1 MTNQRLC
8 TVTLGVQDVE
18 RSASFYASIGFTR
31 GSREPVVMTSEPGGL
46 LVVLRPLDEMAD
58 DLGVAPQGSGFRG
71 LLLTFPCE
79 EGGVDA
85 AYERW
90 VGAGGVGV
98 RQPTDREPGGRAAV
112 VADPDAHLWE
122 LTAPDPAGED
132 GAARGVAPG
141 AAEPN
146 AAPTA

>member
-1 MTNQRLC
+1 MTNQRLS

-18 RSASFYASIGFTR
+18 RSASFYASIGFVR
-31 GSREPVVMTSEPGGL
+31 GEQEPVVMTSEPDRL
-46 LVVLRPLDEMAD
+46 LVVLRPWEEMAD
-58 DLGVAPQGSGFRG
+58 ELGVAPQGSGFRG
-71 LLLTFPCE
+71 SLLTFPCE
-79 EGGVDA
+79 VGEVDA

-122 LTAPDPAGED
+122 LTAAGPAGKD
-132 GAARGVAPG
+132 PRPGV
-141 AAEPN
+141 
-146 AAPTA
+146 